1 MSQAPRDAVRGPGPP
16 ATAKGRDQDRGGGVS
31 QAHWLHYVTAL
42 ETSVSVNLWAASA
55 EESTLNQLMAP
66 PQPCAQPDD
75 EFRLRWWGLTRRC
88 RRRAGRAAARLG
100 AALRPALSA
109 RRAPI
114 RRPQPPPEEA
124 ARQEASRRPALR
136 SLRSGGWLPRGDAGA
151 QGLRRGAGRGC
162 CLRGWLCASAYLC
175 QPRSRASS
183 CPKETVFTH
192 SLQPERRCLQVSAAE
207 VEATVAGSGM
217 PEAWTQAMASR
228 AEATAAAFA
237 AKDGKKC
244 AISAIDWESLPLVHI
259 LALALLMNLRGAVR
273 VCRQSARG
281 LARETRV
288 VHLESY
294 VEIYAKHTVGA
305 GQVGAGHGP
314 ATEYCPKVVFA
325 WKPFDHA
332 P

>member
-1 MSQAPRDAVRGPGPP
+1 MWVCARPPRWGQPADAGGDGGGAGAGGRP
-16 ATAKGRDQDRGGGVS
+16 AAAGERRRLQTTFLAGLRFHSGGGGVS

-66 PQPCAQPDD
+66 PQPCAQLDD

-124 ARQEASRRPALR
+124 ARQEASHRRTLR

-183 CPKETVFTH
+183 CLKG
-192 SLQPERRCLQVSAAE
+192 CL
-207 VEATVAGSGM
+207 
-217 PEAWTQAMASR
+217 
-228 AEATAAAFA
+228 
-237 AKDGKKC
+237 
-244 AISAIDWESLPLVHI
+244 H
-259 LALALLMNLRGAVR
+259 
-273 VCRQSARG
+273 
-281 LARETRV
+281 
-288 VHLESY
+288 
-294 VEIYAKHTVGA
+294 
-305 GQVGAGHGP
+305 P
-314 ATEYCPKVVFA
+314 A
-325 WKPFDHA
+325 
-332 P
+332 